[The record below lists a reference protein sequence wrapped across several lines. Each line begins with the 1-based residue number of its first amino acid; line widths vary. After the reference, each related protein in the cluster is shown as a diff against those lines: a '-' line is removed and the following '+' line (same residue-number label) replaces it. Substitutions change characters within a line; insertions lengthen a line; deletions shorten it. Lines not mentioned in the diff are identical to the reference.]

1 MLRRPAFAALAL
13 LLLVA
18 GCTQPAEIQSVV
30 TALGPQAVASS
41 RVTKVAT
48 PAPKARTGVPSIAD
62 PDLPPRADAGEIRLD
77 LKVQDDAFKLLATS
91 ADIARIKL
99 ELYALQP
106 APPRKVGEDQATRE
120 ELRAG
125 TTLGFG
131 GVGPGEYEVRL
142 SAFDDLGARIG
153 YAVGKVAVRA
163 GSVATVA
170 IRLQLVPPRAETPAP
185 AAPAADDDDLPATPP
200 PVVPPGPVRT
210 TLPTPIVPPA
220 ATPTPTP
227 FPTVAPTGAP
237 TVAPTA
243 QPTAAPTAQP
253 TAAPTSAPTA
263 QPTAQPT
270 APPTPRP
277 TAVPTPRPTA
287 VPTPAPTPRPTSAP
301 TAAPP
306 QGFLDVEALLA
317 EGKRRD
323 LIAEPQIVLLRR
335 YLPSLPAARK
345 AALDA
350 LVIGA
355 RSDAERVFILKAVS
369 AGEPDELVAAY
380 AAELKMVPDEATV
393 VLGSTMRDDL
403 DLMQQW
409 ADSCGPSLLSCAAGE
424 VDPRYAWELNKAFEL
439 TRVDPYGVNKGL
451 ADQQKAWLE
460 EYGGV
465 AVPRDASGG
474 KGIGILY
481 LLNDKLAPITKAT
494 YSVVPV
500 DNARTAVAA
509 IAESLRAGYDVPLRI
524 GWDTAQ
530 DGAAHFMLAI
540 NVSGSAG
547 SYQLQIHDSY
557 TGKTAWVSEAD
568 IAADRF
574 SPIFARFSRLTHYY
588 QPTPTGY

>member
-1 MLRRPAFAALAL
+1 
-13 LLLVA
+13 
-18 GCTQPAEIQSVV
+18 
-30 TALGPQAVASS
+30 
-41 RVTKVAT
+41 
-48 PAPKARTGVPSIAD
+48 
-62 PDLPPRADAGEIRLD
+62 
-77 LKVQDDAFKLLATS
+77 
-91 ADIARIKL
+91 
-99 ELYALQP
+99 
-106 APPRKVGEDQATRE
+106 
-120 ELRAG
+120 
-125 TTLGFG
+125 
-131 GVGPGEYEVRL
+131 
-142 SAFDDLGARIG
+142 
-153 YAVGKVAVRA
+153 
-163 GSVATVA
+163 
-170 IRLQLVPPRAETPAP
+170 
-185 AAPAADDDDLPATPP
+185 
-200 PVVPPGPVRT
+200 
-210 TLPTPIVPPA
+210 
-220 ATPTPTP
+220 
-227 FPTVAPTGAP
+227 
-237 TVAPTA
+237 
-243 QPTAAPTAQP
+243 
-253 TAAPTSAPTA
+253 
-263 QPTAQPT
+263 
-270 APPTPRP
+270 
-277 TAVPTPRPTA
+277 VPTPRPTS

-335 YLPSLPAARK
+335 YLPTLPAARK

-355 RSDAERVFILKAVS
+355 RSNAERVFILKAVS
-369 AGEPDELVAAY
+369 AGEPDDLVATY
-380 AAELKMVPDEATV
+380 AAELKLVPDEATV
-393 VLGSTMRDDL
+393 MFGSTMRDDL

-424 VDPRYAWELNKAFEL
+424 VDPRYAWELNKSFEL

-460 EYGGV
+460 EYGGI

-509 IAESLRAGYDVPLRI
+509 IAESLQAGYDVPLRI
-524 GWDTAQ
+524 GWDTAP

-540 NVSGSAG
+540 NASGAAG
-547 SYQLQIHDSY
+547 NYRLQIHDSY
-557 TGKTAWVSEAD
+557 TGMTAWVAEAD
-568 IAADRF
+568 VAADRF